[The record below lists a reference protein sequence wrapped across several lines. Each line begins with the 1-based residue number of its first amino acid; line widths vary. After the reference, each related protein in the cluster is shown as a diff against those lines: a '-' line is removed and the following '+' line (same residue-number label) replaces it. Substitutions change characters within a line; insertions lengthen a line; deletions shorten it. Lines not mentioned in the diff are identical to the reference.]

1 MAGKVIDVNIAE
13 QSRQDLQDYAIY
25 VARNR
30 AIPEMVD
37 GLKPVIRRILWC
49 AANDFKGQGF
59 IKTSNIMGQVIR
71 KYNPHG
77 DASVQMAIR
86 NMINDFATKYPTME
100 GSGSWGSKAN
110 PNPAAPRYT
119 ECKISKFAVD
129 VFARD
134 IYEDRN
140 STDWADNYDKRAE
153 EPLYLPARIPA
164 LLVLGQVGIAVG
176 IKSSIPSHNLGE
188 VIDTTIALMK
198 DPKHKFCLIPDE
210 CMSCELLDTDWQ
222 KINETGNGT
231 YIAQGIIETGEYQ
244 GHPALFIKSLPDFT
258 YFDSVKDSIVKL
270 VETNK
275 MPYIHDHI
283 SRTKTVMV
291 KGERITNFDE
301 VITLKKG
308 TDPNFVKEYLYAN
321 TAIRQTRQVRLI
333 VIKDNKLCSMNY
345 RDYLLGFINFR
356 RMTVTR
362 RLNSLLQK
370 YKTSIHER
378 MFLLQVLSKKKEL
391 DAIIAT
397 IRKQKT
403 TDNQALIDFMA
414 DKLKITNLQAK
425 YLLETGLNRLT
436 EGHRLRY
443 ERELKELEAKVKQI
457 MDILLHTS
465 KIDEL
470 IIQEMLEIK
479 AKYNTKR
486 MCRIISKS
494 EASGIAPGTFKL
506 VFTKNNY
513 IKKIGE
519 NEEVGSLNKDEVNF
533 VIKVENDEDVIIF
546 SSMGKVFK
554 MPVHK
559 IPIAA
564 KGSNGVDI
572 RVLNKY
578 ATSNI
583 ACAARESTLKKLVDS
598 KMHNYL
604 FTVSRRGFIKKIDI
618 ADILTAPPSGII
630 YSKLDEG
637 DYIKDILF
645 GPDKMDLL
653 IYSGSKVLRISSKEV
668 PYLKRSTKGNRAST
682 ASSLIDGMSFVLP
695 QDTSLIV
702 VTKDGYVNKLSLDI
716 IKRSNR
722 GKAGIKVIKLKK
734 DDSILNIWPCAE
746 DAILLSYQGRKNEE
760 IPVVTIKEG
769 STIGSCERLL
779 KSPTR
784 VVLTYL

>member
-1 MAGKVIDVNIAE
+1 MAERVIDVNIAE

-49 AANDFKGQGF
+49 AANDFRGQGF

-86 NMINDFATKYPTME
+86 NMINDFSTKYPTME

-134 IYEDRN
+134 IYEDKN
-140 STDWADNYDKRAE
+140 STDWVENYDKRAE
-153 EPLYLPARIPA
+153 EPLYLPARVPA

-198 DPKHKFCLIPDE
+198 GPKHKFCLIPDE
-210 CMSCELLDTDWQ
+210 CMSCELLDTDWK

-231 YIAQGIIETGEYQ
+231 YVAQGIIETGEYQ

-258 YFDSVKDSIVKL
+258 YFDSVKDSIIKL
-270 VETNK
+270 VESGK
-275 MPYIHDHI
+275 MPYIQDHV

-301 VITLKKG
+301 VITLKKC

-333 VIKDNKLCSMNY
+333 VIKDNKLCTMNY
-345 RDYLLGFINFR
+345 RDYLLDFINFR

-378 MFLLQVLSKKKEL
+378 RFLLYVLSKKKEL
-391 DAIIAT
+391 DSIIDT

-403 TDNQALIDFMA
+403 TDNQVLIDFMA
-414 DKLKITNLQAK
+414 NKLKITNLQAK
-425 YLLETGLNRLT
+425 YLLETGLNKLT
-436 EGHRLRY
+436 EGYRLKY
-443 ERELKELEAKVKQI
+443 EAELKELEANVAKI
-457 MDILLHTS
+457 MDILLHKD
-465 KIDEL
+465 KIDGL

-479 AKYNTKR
+479 NKYDSKR

-506 VFTKNNY
+506 VFTKNNF

-519 NEEVGSLNKDEVNF
+519 NEEVGSLNRDEVNF
-533 VIKVENDEDVIIF
+533 VIKVENDEDVMVF
-546 SSMGKVFK
+546 SSLGKVFK

-583 ACAARESTLKKLVDS
+583 ACAVSESTVKKLVDS
-598 KMHNYL
+598 KYHNYL
-604 FTVSRRGFIKKIDI
+604 FVVSRRGFIKKI
-618 ADILTAPPSGII
+618 DILTAPPSGII

-637 DYIKDILF
+637 DYVQDILF

-653 IYSGSKVLRISSKEV
+653 IYSGSKVLRINSKEV

-682 ASSLIDGMSFVLP
+682 ATSLIDGMNFVLP
-695 QDTSLIV
+695 KATSLIV
-702 VTKDGYVNKLSLDI
+702 VTKDGYINKLSLDI
-716 IKRSNR
+716 IARSNR
-722 GKAGIKVIKLKK
+722 GKAGTKVIKLKK
-734 DDSILNIWPCAE
+734 DDSILNIWPCMEE
-746 DAILLSYQGRKNEE
+746 DVLVSYQGRKNEV
-760 IPVVTIKEG
+760 IQVSSIKEG
-769 STIGSCERLL
+769 STISSGERLL

-784 VVLTYL
+784 VVLTHA

>member
-1 MAGKVIDVNIAE
+1 MAERVIDVNIAE

-49 AANDFKGQGF
+49 AANDFRGQGF

-86 NMINDFATKYPTME
+86 NMINDFSTKYPTME

-134 IYEDRN
+134 IYEDKN
-140 STDWADNYDKRAE
+140 STDWVENYDKRAE
-153 EPLYLPARIPA
+153 EPLYLPARVPA

-210 CMSCELLDTDWQ
+210 CMSCELLDTDWK

-231 YIAQGIIETGEYQ
+231 YVAQGIIETGEYQ

-258 YFDSVKDSIVKL
+258 YFDSVKDSIIKL
-270 VETNK
+270 VESGK
-275 MPYIHDHI
+275 MPYIQDHV

-333 VIKDNKLCSMNY
+333 VIKDNKLCTMNY
-345 RDYLLGFINFR
+345 RDYLLDFINFR

-378 MFLLQVLSKKKEL
+378 RFLLYVLSKKKEL
-391 DAIIAT
+391 DSIIDM

-403 TDNQALIDFMA
+403 TDNQVLIDFMA
-414 DKLKITNLQAK
+414 NKLKITNLQAK
-425 YLLETGLNRLT
+425 YLLETGLNKLT
-436 EGHRLRY
+436 EGYRLKY
-443 ERELKELEAKVKQI
+443 EAELKELEANVARI
-457 MDILLHTS
+457 MDILLHKD
-465 KIDEL
+465 KIDGL

-479 AKYNTKR
+479 NKYNTKR

-506 VFTKNNY
+506 VFTKNNF

-519 NEEVGSLNKDEVNF
+519 NEEVGSLNRDEVNF
-533 VIKVENDEDVIIF
+533 VIKVENDEDVMVF
-546 SSMGKVFK
+546 SSLGKVFK

-583 ACAARESTLKKLVDS
+583 ACAVSESTVKKLVDS
-598 KMHNYL
+598 KYHNYL
-604 FTVSRRGFIKKIDI
+604 FVVSRRGFIKKIDI
-618 ADILTAPPSGII
+618 SDILTAPPSGII

-637 DYIKDILF
+637 DYVQDILF

-653 IYSGSKVLRISSKEV
+653 IYSGTKVLRINSKEV

-682 ASSLIDGMSFVLP
+682 ASSLIDGMNFVLP
-695 QDTSLIV
+695 KATSLIV

-716 IKRSNR
+716 IPRSNR
-722 GKAGIKVIKLKK
+722 GKAGTKVIKLKK
-734 DDSILNIWPCAE
+734 DDSILNIWPCTE
-746 DAILLSYQGRKNEE
+746 DDVLVSYQGRKNET
-760 IPVVTIKEG
+760 IQVSSIKEG
-769 STIGSCERLL
+769 STISSGERLL

-784 VVLTYL
+784 VVLTHA